1 MLAGYETTA
10 TALTWALLEIA
21 RRPDVQSRLRREIR
35 QKAREIEARGASG
48 FTANDFDDMEYLTA
62 VIKVSKDAIFQ
73 KCAFQFAPIAVLR
86 PILPLLRAGPALLY
100 LLPGSQPLLTSI

>member
-35 QKAREIEARGASG
+35 QKAREIAARGDSG

-62 VIKVSKDAIFQ
+62 VIKVSKDDLSR
-73 KCAFQFAPIAVLR
+73 KCAFQLAPIGVLR
-86 PILPLLRAGPALLY
+86 HVSPCL
-100 LLPGSQPLLTSI
+100 